1 MPDWLDSIDSVL
13 AETGAD
19 PEASVRISQ
28 RTGERSDVA
37 KMRTMSN
44 LVQRRQDGTP
54 VTANVAGAVM
64 DTERG
69 QVDLPTLEM
78 AQSAQFQQ
86 QAVDEA
92 KRTGQ
97 TGAQIPVV
105 GTTLDS
111 LKYQG
116 LGILGGAARA
126 AEDAGLAARNEDAQ
140 QIGDLRQQVAAGQ
153 ESAPIGR
160 NVGGAVPF
168 MAPGAAFLAPLT
180 MAAGAYS
187 DARDAGAEG
196 GAAALDAVARAAITA
211 ATMRVAPFTNRTGAP
226 TGSLPTA
233 IARQAGLG
241 ALDALPQTLAMSGGS
256 ALASKGIAAAT
267 GDKVL
272 GQRADEEMAALAN
285 PDMLPELL
293 IANAVGGAV
302 GAPIARRQ
310 GQVVADRQAQD
321 TAQRAQ
327 MQLDLRPREVQPP
340 AARVEDLA
348 RDLQVPSEREAAD
361 MQQTGQAPEGEGGD
375 FSALPGDAA
384 RAAAAKRE
392 IAGRG
397 AEIAQKERILAEQER
412 QKRVAEIDRQA
423 QADAEAKQRT
433 AAMDAEDAR
442 VAVAAE
448 DRLRQLDPNTTDP
461 AVQAEIDTL
470 RAKVE
475 RGQRQA
481 SEEIPA
487 PAGEVEAAA
496 RQDPGMAP
504 AGPVTLEG
512 EIGRIREGIKTG
524 AMTREQGAQALA
536 RAKARIAEQDG
547 KGPAPAPAKQAEM
560 APREAAAPVVDPG
573 TGRPLSEIQKDSGV
587 LPETAKAE
595 PVTEVDIPV
604 TDKSQEDT
612 AIPREAPAGT
622 SEGIGIPQVD
632 RISPERQRALGDIKD
647 KFVAAVRG
655 KIGARVDGDRVVI
668 DVPGDK
674 KAEIHLVDNE
684 DHAVE
689 LYGHDRN
696 KDAIVASLA
705 QAGKTIGRADSPRAP
720 VFTNDDAGRK
730 LWGSLTDK
738 KRADFIKELYR
749 NGELPAFI
757 VTNPHAEGTPL
768 NLSAIIHVLNP
779 KISEGKLAHEY
790 IAHAAMVGQMPDG
803 MVTRLASALVKD
815 KHIQTTDPSGK
826 NYVDP
831 KLLTDVRVLRNDTTL
846 QEVFGTLYD
855 QFHTKQRAGEVDA
868 QSIGAKRDAAMGKLR
883 GEGKPGALAP
893 FFAWIR
899 QKFGNLFKA
908 FKTAEKPMSDLDA
921 AMRDVYKGDFLE
933 NKFDLGNAD
942 PRTSTMAEIQLRE
955 SRAAEAKAAK
965 EAGAASRA
973 ASREQKTTREAD
985 LADAKKEATDRSAEI
1000 AREIETLIQAIPGA
1014 DAARKKLIRE
1024 EISILRAEDNR
1035 LNKVFKAQSVG
1046 KETADAKELRQI
1058 ETGDKGEQF
1067 AVEGGIEDDTKSG
1080 YANPGVTKKGRD
1092 LAEKINDEY
1101 QTPEDRQIASE
1112 AQSILQGFV
1121 HKHGGDIP
1129 TAYGAFADKQIAE
1142 LTKDVGKVS
1151 ASRGTVEALR
1161 QVSAH
1166 AETMMGTGTPTE
1178 QKAGRELFG
1187 RAIEA
1192 IRLAGTE
1199 AGRFLAGFRDKL
1211 QSPAERASFLRTMLY
1226 QPNRMERLKA
1236 QQLTNAG
1243 KSAEAA
1249 KYLTETVQKNYQ
1261 RNLREFAERNGFDL
1275 EEFLRDPSSFE
1286 GDKGEQFAIE
1296 ISNRM
1301 AEILNE
1307 PSVWGVLKSG
1317 VQNNHLTATGQA
1329 IVNPIG
1335 NLMLT
1340 GMELGKKITN
1350 PAELRVMTKAMTAA
1364 VPEAFARAWKA
1375 YKAGN
1380 SLLESETIG
1389 NLRRVGDRNQ
1399 TTNRDPLQ
1407 ALAERDISSGAS
1419 LGSKAKIAF
1428 AKTVSGA
1435 TGGIIPGMKGLMPRR
1450 LGVMGDEFF
1459 STIWYK
1465 AMLHANAHA
1474 DGKAKGLKGEDL
1486 ANYVREEAADPTPQQ
1501 KEAAGQKAAEM
1512 TGRMESDPKGFIA
1525 WINKGRNRDD
1535 AYGLGI
1541 TMVMPFFNTLVQ
1553 LTKKSLEYSP
1563 IGAVGLGVRDV
1574 ARAARGENP
1583 AENLKQAMGRLI
1595 VASSITGAVA
1605 LADDETVGGTSA
1617 PFKGDKAEYFRQQRA
1632 DQSGTINIGGY
1643 SLDLKRLAPAG
1654 IPITQSRDLIDWFK
1668 GKDSTAELMG
1678 KLVRGSIGEQFFPGI
1693 ENVANLM
1700 TTDPGAAGIQ
1710 TGVNMAA
1717 GFVPGKGIQRDLDS
1731 AIRGV
1736 TGEGK
1741 ASAKSLPSANITSGP
1756 AMFLRDVF
1764 RTGSPLAADALL
1776 PDKRV
1781 SARSLYGKTS
1791 SSVPVLTKQATTDW
1805 DRWLDKADTKTEQMR
1820 RAAKAAG
1827 NTAALERLKISEPG
1841 LRNAGDMSEK
1851 QYEAVVKRAGEIFLE
1866 RLASSGLNP
1875 KTTEPTPE
1883 NLKRV
1888 SALYGVAWNM
1898 AKREALS
1905 R

>member
-44 LVQRRQDGTP
+44 LVQRRQDGMP
-54 VTANVAGAVM
+54 VNANVAGAVM
-64 DTERG
+64 DMERG

-78 AQSAQFQQ
+78 AQKAQFQQ

-97 TGAQIPVV
+97 TGAQIPVI

-226 TGSLPTA
+226 TGSLPA
-233 IARQAGLG
+233 AVGRQAALG

-293 IANAVGGAV
+293 IANTVGGAI
-302 GAPIARRQ
+302 GAPGMRRD
-310 GQVVADRQAQD
+310 GIRALDKQAQD

-327 MQLDLRPREVQPP
+327 MQLDLRPREAQAP
-340 AARVEDLA
+340 AGRVEDLA
-348 RDLQVPSEREAAD
+348 RDLQVPSEREAAQ
-361 MQQTGQAPEGEGGD
+361 MQQAGQAEDAPVVYD
-375 FSALPGDAA
+375 PTAA
-384 RAAAAKRE
+384 RAAPDAGADFTGQQLPPGREE

-397 AEIAQKERILAEQER
+397 AEIAQKERILAEQDR
-412 QKRVAEIDRQA
+412 QRRVAEIDRQA

-448 DRLRQLDPNTTDP
+448 DRLRQLDPNSTDP

-470 RAKVE
+470 RAHVD
-475 RGQRQA
+475 RARSRA
-481 SEEIPA
+481 AEEIPA
-487 PAGEVEAAA
+487 PADEASV
-496 RQDPGMAP
+496 DPGLAP

-512 EIGRIREGIKTG
+512 EIGRIRAGIKGGT
-524 AMTREQGAQALA
+524 MTREQGAQALA

-547 KGPAPAPAKQAEM
+547 KGLAPTPAKQAEM
-560 APREAAAPVVDPG
+560 APRAPAAPVMDPG

-595 PVTEVDIPV
+595 PVTDGDIPV

-612 AIPREAPAGT
+612 AIPPDAPVGT
-622 SEGIGIPQVD
+622 SEGIGIPQAD

-668 DVPGDK
+668 DVPGEK
-674 KAEIHLVDNE
+674 KAEIHLVGNPA
-684 DHAVE
+684 HAVAV
-689 LYGHDRN
+689 YSHPSN
-696 KDAIVASLA
+696 AAAVVASLA
-705 QAGKTIGRADSPRAP
+705 AAGRTIGSANSPRAKA
-720 VFTNDDAGRK
+720 FTNDAAGRR
-730 LWGSLTDK
+730 LWNELPASK
-738 KRADFIKELYR
+738 KKEFIEGLHA

-757 VTNPHAEGTPL
+757 VTNPHADGTPL

-815 KHIQTTDPSGK
+815 KHIQTTDPQAA
-826 NYVDP
+826 NYIDP
-831 KLLTDVRVLRNDTTL
+831 NLLGNVKALRNDGTL

-855 QFHTKQRAGEVDA
+855 QFHTKQREGEAPAAGKDA
-868 QSIGAKRDAAMGKLR
+868 QIQAGIDRLR
-883 GEGKPGALAP
+883 FGQKKPGALAP

-933 NKFDLGNAD
+933 NTFDMGNAE
-942 PRTSTMAEIQLRE
+942 PRTSRMAELQL
-955 SRAAEAKAAK
+955 ADQKAYEAKATREK
-965 EAGAASRA
+965 GVR
-973 ASREQKTTREAD
+973 SREAERTMKTARNAD
-985 LADAKKEATDRSAEI
+985 LAEPAKSTYDRVAEI
-1000 AREIETLIQAIPGA
+1000 ARQIETLTKEAPGA
-1014 DAARKKLIRE
+1014 DPSRRMEIRDHLAG
-1024 EISILRAEDNR
+1024 LRAEKAR
-1035 LNKVFKAQSVG
+1035 QLAELKAQEVG
-1046 KETADAKELRQI
+1046 QKADDDKELQ
-1058 ETGDKGEQF
+1058 GLSDDGKPLPGEKF
-1067 AVEGGIEDDTKSG
+1067 AVERESPEERKSD
-1080 YANPGVTKKGRD
+1080 YANPGVSREGRK
-1092 LAEKINDEY
+1092 LGEAINDAYE
-1101 QTPEDRQIASE
+1101 TPEDRMVASE
-1112 AQSILQGFV
+1112 AQSILQGFR

-1129 TAYGAFADKQIAE
+1129 AAYDAFVSKQIDE
-1142 LTKDVGKVS
+1142 LTKDVGKVN

-1166 AETMMGTGTPTE
+1166 FENMMGTGTPTE
-1178 QKAGRELFG
+1178 RKIGRDLFSKAMV
-1187 RAIEA
+1187 A
-1192 IRLAGTE
+1192 IRLSGTE
-1199 AGRFLAGFRDKL
+1199 AGRFLAGFRDKI
-1211 QSPAERASFLRTMLY
+1211 QTPAERASFLRTMLY

-1236 QQLTNAG
+1236 QQLTDAG

-1249 KYLTETVQKNYQ
+1249 KYLTDTARKNYE
-1261 RNLREFAERNGFDL
+1261 RSVRDFAEQNGVDL
-1275 EEFLRDPSSFE
+1275 EALLRDPSNFE
-1286 GDKGEQFAIE
+1286 GDLGEQFAIE
-1296 ISNRM
+1296 ISNRI
-1301 AEILNE
+1301 AESLNE
-1307 PSVWGVLKSG
+1307 PSVWGLLKAS

-1340 GMELGKKITN
+1340 GMEIGKKLTN
-1350 PAELRVMTKAMTAA
+1350 PAEAKVMTKAMASA
-1364 VPEAFARAWKA
+1364 VPEAFSRAWKA
-1375 YKAGN
+1375 FKAGN
-1380 SLLESETIG
+1380 SLLERETIG

-1399 TTNRDPLQ
+1399 QSWRDPIQ
-1407 ALAERDISSGAS
+1407 SLAERTVASGENA
-1419 LGSKAKIAF
+1419 GAKAKILA
-1428 AKTVSGA
+1428 AKAVSKA
-1435 TGGIIPGMKGLMPRR
+1435 TLGLMPRR

-1465 AMLHANAHA
+1465 AMLAANAHA
-1474 DGKAKGLKGEDL
+1474 DGKAQKLSGEAL
-1486 ANYVREEAADPTPQQ
+1486 AKHISKQTENPSPGQR
-1501 KEAAGQKAAEM
+1501 EAAGVKAAEM

-1525 WINKGRNRDD
+1525 LINKIRNQDN
-1535 AYGLGI
+1535 ALGLGA

-1563 IGAVGLGVRDV
+1563 VGAIYHTATKAGRTESLN
-1574 ARAARGENP
+1574 ET
-1583 AENLKQAMGRLI
+1583 MGRLI
-1595 VASSITGAVA
+1595 VAGSILGAVA
-1605 LADDETVGGTSA
+1605 FADDETVGGTSA

-1632 DQSGTINIGGY
+1632 DQSGVINIGGY

-1654 IPITQSRDLIDWFK
+1654 IPITQSKDIINLLK
-1668 GKDSTAELMG
+1668 NKDSLGETLG
-1678 KLVRGSIGEQFFPGI
+1678 KLVRGSIGEQFFPGV

-1700 TTDPGAAGIQ
+1700 TTDPGAAGVQ

-1756 AMFLRDVF
+1756 AMFLRDVL

-1805 DRWLDKADTKTEQMR
+1805 DRWLEKADTKTEQMR
-1820 RAAKAAG
+1820 RAAKATG

-1851 QYEAVVKRAGEIFLE
+1851 QYEAAVKRAGEIFLE